1 MFLTYRRKLESVK
14 PLGSRAI
21 QGQCDET
28 EHQSPIVGGGPG
40 TCKTLKTRS
49 GNDRGFEGFEGSG
62 HVDSRY
68 ASPLGLTV

>member
-1 MFLTYRRKLESVK
+1 MEQRMFLTYRRKLESSSLWV
-14 PLGSRAI
+14 

-62 HVDSRY
+62 HLIAVMPI
-68 ASPLGLTV
+68 PLD